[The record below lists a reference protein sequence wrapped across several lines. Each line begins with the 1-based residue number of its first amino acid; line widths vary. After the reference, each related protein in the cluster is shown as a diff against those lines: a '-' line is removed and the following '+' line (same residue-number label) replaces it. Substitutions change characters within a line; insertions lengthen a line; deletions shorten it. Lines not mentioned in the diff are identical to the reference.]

1 MKRHISADMAAII
14 IAGSSIMGLLIGVA
28 LGLNSLV

>member
-1 MKRHISADMAAII
+1 MKRNISADMAAIM
-14 IAGSSIMGLLIGVA
+14 IAGASIMGLLIGVA